1 MERIRESISVGISI
15 TMQLMTATSVKQ
27 LPRQRVGAVSY
38 LPMGYPDGQAMEMEE
53 SRIFDVNNQKDSYP
67 RLQVS
72 TIQ

>member
-1 MERIRESISVGISI
+1 
-15 TMQLMTATSVKQ
+15 MTATSVKQ